1 MYTSNTPEEYEPPL
15 FCKATPDDMSWF
27 VDAPLT
33 KTAGNVST
41 PYHQVSMTVQA
52 SKDGWTKEGGS
63 TDAASEQLEVNAP
76 TTKKNQEKAV
86 KPAATSPDS
95 SDDFEDDMS
104 KAKEGCSSP
113 TKSQTEKLPNKQ
125 AQSKVTKQREAKKVS
140 KKDNGAASAMRTRGK
155 TAAVA
160 STRKRSARAAASV
173 GGSPTKSTGNGNK
186 ARKGSSSKKRPRP
199 DNGESTAGRRLRK
212 TSKGETSLKQD
223 KQA

>member
-104 KAKEGCSSP
+104 KEGCSSP

-140 KKDNGAASAMRTRGK
+140 KKGNGAASAMRTRGK

-160 STRKRSARAAASV
+160 STRMRSARAAASV

-223 KQA
+223 KKA